1 MGSLWIMTSFLGGSI
16 AVPNQPNPSNLR
28 RVTPRLQVQAF
39 DPETW
44 KVIGAGVFLAVLI
57 SLLGQVSFFLS
68 YFVILIHE
76 LGHSAIS
83 WLFGF
88 PAIPAFDFLHGGG
101 VSIWATERWFILVWL
116 VYVGLG
122 WLLYRYRHNSLTA
135 RCLWGV
141 GLVYSLCAFTPL
153 HSLLRTSMGH
163 GFELIFAG
171 IFGYR
176 GLSGYACRY
185 PIERPLYLM
194 LGVFTILVELKFC
207 GGLLWN
213 PEFLEIYLQGK
224 GGIIDNDLVLV
235 ARDYLHVNLSLVVVL
250 LLMLALATPVM
261 TMGLYRYRQWLGYSL
276 YRLFG
281 VLHAP

>member
-1 MGSLWIMTSFLGGSI
+1 MRNP
-16 AVPNQPNPSNLR
+16 ANQPNPS
-28 RVTPRLQVQAF
+28 PARLGLSVQSL
-39 DPETW
+39 DTETW
-44 KVIGAGVFLAVLI
+44 KVIGAGTGLAILI
-57 SLLGQVSFFLS
+57 TCLGQVSFFLS
-68 YFVILIHE
+68 YFVILVHE
-76 LGHSAIS
+76 LGHSAMS

-116 VYVGLG
+116 VYAGLG
-122 WLLYRYRHNSLTA
+122 WLLYRYRYNSLTA
-135 RCLWGV
+135 RCLWGLIL
-141 GLVYSLCAFTPL
+141 GYSLCAFTPL
-153 HSLLRTSMGH
+153 HGLLRTSMGH

-185 PIERPLYLM
+185 SIERPLYLM
-194 LGVFTILVELKFC
+194 LGVFTLILELKFC

-213 PEFLEIYLQGK
+213 PDFRDIYLQGK

-235 ARDYLHVNLSLVVVL
+235 ARDYLRLDLSVVVGIL
-250 LLMLALATPVM
+250 LLATLATPVI
-261 TMGLYRYRQWLGYSL
+261 TTGLYRYRQWLGYGL
-276 YRLFG
+276 YRLLG